1 MEREL
6 AFVVKEEI
14 LRNVLKTHT
23 IILLL
28 GWHGTGKTV
37 SSLRAVKG
45 LWKPYYFNASGRP
58 PGEELSQHN
67 DDMTVVQR
75 LNELPNTLSAETILL
90 IDDFDGAASEV
101 IEAVK
106 KFISER
112 SFPGKILIT
121 AQAQPNLDEMGPS
134 IEAVVRMKE
143 GTAQVLH
150 THLRDLS

>member
-1 MEREL
+1 MNREI

-28 GWHGTGKTV
+28 GWRGTGKTV
-37 SSLRAVKG
+37 SSLRAMKG
-45 LWKPYYFNASGRP
+45 LWKPYYFNAAGSSSSK
-58 PGEELSQHN
+58 ELYQHN
-67 DDMTVVQR
+67 DDVIVVGK
-75 LNELPNTLSAETILL
+75 LNELPKTLSAETVLL
-90 IDDFDGAASEV
+90 IDDFDGAAEEV
-101 IEAVK
+101 IAAVK

-121 AQAQPNLDEMGPS
+121 AQAQPKLDEVGPS
-134 IEAVVRMKE
+134 VDAVIRMKE

-150 THLRDLS
+150 TRLRDIS

>member
-1 MEREL
+1 MDKEI

-28 GWHGTGKTV
+28 GWRGTGKTV
-37 SSLRAVKG
+37 SSLRAMKG
-45 LWKPYYFNASGRP
+45 LWKPYYFNASGASSR
-58 PGEELSQHN
+58 EELYQHN
-67 DDMTVVQR
+67 DNVIVVGQ
-75 LNELPNTLSAETILL
+75 LNELPKTLSAETVLL
-90 IDDFDGAASEV
+90 IDDFDGAAEEV
-101 IEAVK
+101 VTAVK

-121 AQAQPNLDEMGPS
+121 AQAQPKLDEVGPS
-134 IEAVVRMKE
+134 VDAVVRMKE

-150 THLRDLS
+150 TRLRDIS